1 MSVSPSVLL
10 LVGACWLI
18 PAFTIAVVYAVSRFS
33 SSEEC
38 PDEMSTSLKG
48 IRVDIQRMDLE
59 APRQTWRREGWEGP
73 GARVRAEVRDASH
86 EVMVLT
92 PYAEA
97 SVTVDGPD
105 DQPERRR
112 CSLCL
117 N

>member
-10 LVGACWLI
+10 LLGACWLT
-18 PAFTIAVVYAVSRFS
+18 PAFTIAVVYAYCRVFS
-33 SSEEC
+33 SGDSSE
-38 PDEMSTSLKG
+38 EMSTSLKG

-97 SVTVDGPD
+97 SVTVGGPD
-105 DQPERRR
+105 DRSERRR

>member
-1 MSVSPSVLL
+1 MSVSPSTLL
-10 LVGACWLI
+10 LLTACWLT
-18 PAFTIAVVYAVSRFS
+18 PAFTIAVVYAVGRYS
-33 SSEEC
+33 SAETD
-38 PDEMSTSLKG
+38 PHAMSTSLKG
-48 IRVDIQRMDLE
+48 IRTDVQQLDLE
-59 APRQTWRREGWEGP
+59 VPRQAWRREGWEGP

-97 SVTVDGPD
+97 SVTVGAPD
-105 DQPERRR
+105 DQTERRR

>member
-10 LVGACWLI
+10 LLGACWLT
-18 PAFTIAVVYAVSRFS
+18 PALTIAVVYTVCRFS
-33 SSEEC
+33 SAEDD
-38 PDEMSTSLKG
+38 PHEMSTSLKG
-48 IRVDIQRMDLE
+48 IRTDIQQMDLE
-59 APRQTWRREGWEGP
+59 APREAWRREGWEGP
-73 GARVRAEVRDASH
+73 GARVRAEVRDASY
-86 EVMVLT
+86 EIMVLT

-97 SVTVDGPD
+97 SVTVEGPG